1 MKKLFTLFALL
12 LILAACSS
20 KNWHSNTYRDV
31 YSYARKVERKPTN
44 DKFTQRLQ
52 LAYKE
57 QKDKLLL
64 EIESLQQKKRPFYW
78 EKIHDKYKLL
88 NEMAWKL
95 QNCTACLNEVTPV
108 FYESEQLAAQENATD
123 ERVEA
128 GLLALGLNTK
138 PNAQKAYYSFIKA
151 QKLSPKRK
159 DIDSL
164 INESLEVGTVRI
176 VLEGDYRY
184 DKSYVQDIEKDL
196 FRILPRSQEANPFFQ
211 FFSPEEAS
219 KNHIKPDYVVS
230 FGYEYL
236 NVGFEQRNC
245 SEESFSKDIKVGEK
259 KIDSVKV
266 EPIYEKVS
274 GKITKCIKSIKAE
287 GEVWFK
293 VIDYQ
298 QNKVILVDSFY
309 DDNNWI
315 NEWITISGD
324 SRALPAGA
332 SNSGIELFAP
342 SRWTQFDNITDALS
356 NSVSWKIRQFIRRQN
371 ALALN

>member
-1 MKKLFTLFALL
+1 MKKLFTLLVLFS
-12 LILAACSS
+12 ILGACSS

-31 YSYARKVERKPTN
+31 HNYARKVERKPTN

-52 LAYKE
+52 LAYRE
-57 QKDKLLL
+57 QKDKLLF
-64 EIESLQQKKRPFYW
+64 EIESLQETKRPFYW

-88 NEMAWKL
+88 NEMAWKI
-95 QNCTACLNEVTPV
+95 QNCTSCLSKTMPV
-108 FYESEQLAAQENATD
+108 FYESEQLAALENATD
-123 ERVEA
+123 ERIEA

-138 PNAQKAYYSFIKA
+138 TNAQKAYYSFIKA
-151 QKLSPKRK
+151 QKLSPKRT

-164 INESLEVGTVRI
+164 ISESLAIGTVRI

-184 DKSYVQDIEKDL
+184 DKSYVQNIEQDL
-196 FRILPRSQEANPFFQ
+196 FRTLPRSQEVKPFFQ
-211 FFSPEEAS
+211 FFSPEEAAT
-219 KNHIKPDYVVS
+219 NHIKPDFVVS

-236 NVGFEQRNC
+236 NLGFEQRNC

-274 GKITKCIKSIKAE
+274 GKITKCVKSIKAE
-287 GEVWFK
+287 GKIWFK
-293 VIDYQ
+293 LIDYQ
-298 QNKVILVDSFY
+298 QNQVILIDCFY
-309 DDNNWI
+309 DDDNWV
-315 NEWITISGD
+315 NEWVTVSGD
-324 SRALPAGA
+324 SRALPTGA
-332 SNSGIELFAP
+332 ANSGMELIAP

-356 NSVSWKIRQFIRRQN
+356 SSASWEIRQFIRRQN